1 MTQSPNDDLT
11 RRVIDC
17 VMEVHNQTGPGLT
30 KDVYEACLTL
40 ELAAAG
46 LPYESGRVLP
56 LVYDGCEL
64 DFRCQTDLIVSETL
78 MVQVEAVDEIEPIH
92 EQKLRT
98 CLWMGSYPAGLLVN
112 FNVDDMADGITY
124 MAAPAPQARPVTH
137 DVFDDP
143 DLGSTF

>member
-1 MTQSPNDDLT
+1 MTHTANNDLT

-17 VMEVHNQTGPGLT
+17 VMEVHGQAGPGLS

-46 LPYESGRVLP
+46 LRYESGRVLP
-56 LVYDGCEL
+56 VVYDGHDL
-64 DFRCQTDLIVSETL
+64 GSRLQTDLIVAETVL
-78 MVQVEAVDEIEPIH
+78 VQVEAADAIELIH

-98 CLWMGSYPAGLLVN
+98 CLAMGGYPMGLLVN
-112 FNVDDMADGITY
+112 FNVAEIDDGIFVMDAY
-124 MAAPAPQARPVTH
+124 AMREPPAMR

>member
-1 MTQSPNDDLT
+1 MTHPRNDNLT

-17 VMEVHNQTGPGLT
+17 VVEVHGQVGPGLS
-30 KDVYEACLTL
+30 KDVYEACLAL

-46 LPYESGRVLP
+46 LRYESGRVLS

-64 DFRCQTDLIVSETL
+64 DFRCQTDLIVAETL
-78 MVQVEAVDEIEPIH
+78 LVQVEAADAIELIH

-98 CLWMGSYPAGLLVN
+98 CLMMGGYASALLVN
-112 FNVDDMADGITY
+112 FNEVEIDDGIVHMDAY
-124 MAAPAPQARPVTH
+124 VAPEPHDTR

-143 DLGSTF
+143 DLGLTL